1 MRGSQRQLGH
11 TVKLLR
17 PNLTYTVSNMFMTVD
32 SIVPLLAYSL
42 AQNHTTV
49 LDVPAL
55 PERFRVLQVVFRV
68 PRTTFSPIFAHE
80 RLRRVQRCRIL
91 SPSTRRSA
99 SLAIDGVWRSHR
111 RLVAR
116 ASDTTEA
123 SVDLRSGCFDPPVP
137 ARAASF
143 TVSSRHATPATA
155 RSDRRQFPR
164 TSQRHRVSRIC
175 PYSQIVAL
183 VRSLKVK
190 ADVEFTT
197 RSRLLASLEQKLSID
212 AIFFLS
218 HTDALI
224 DVRSSVKVKSFLEN
238 DPSNALAGSESKGI
252 GRYTFSQPWRHQ
264 TRWEIEDTSEAL
276 RRVGGW
282 AWEFDE
288 NSCRILRQTTMDWMF
303 ASSTSVFPIVRT
315 NSE

>member
-116 ASDTTEA
+116 ASDTLPRRA
-123 SVDLRSGCFDPPVP
+123 SICDRGVLIHLSQRAPHRSRSHRDTRRLRPLAPN
-137 ARAASF
+137 
-143 TVSSRHATPATA
+143 
-155 RSDRRQFPR
+155 RRQFSR

-175 PYSQIVAL
+175 LHIPRIVAL
-183 VRSLKVK
+183 VSSL
-190 ADVEFTT
+190 
-197 RSRLLASLEQKLSID
+197 
-212 AIFFLS
+212 
-218 HTDALI
+218 
-224 DVRSSVKVKSFLEN
+224 
-238 DPSNALAGSESKGI
+238 
-252 GRYTFSQPWRHQ
+252 GR
-264 TRWEIEDTSEAL
+264 
-276 RRVGGW
+276 
-282 AWEFDE
+282 
-288 NSCRILRQTTMDWMF
+288 
-303 ASSTSVFPIVRT
+303 
-315 NSE
+315 